1 MKNNKAKLLKKVK
14 LKKKALEKKIKKTS
28 KPPKLGLISKTRNL
42 WNPEPDSIKKLNS
55 QPN

>member
-28 KPPKLGLISKTRNL
+28 KPPKPGLISKTRNL
-42 WNPEPDSIKKLNS
+42 
-55 QPN
+55 